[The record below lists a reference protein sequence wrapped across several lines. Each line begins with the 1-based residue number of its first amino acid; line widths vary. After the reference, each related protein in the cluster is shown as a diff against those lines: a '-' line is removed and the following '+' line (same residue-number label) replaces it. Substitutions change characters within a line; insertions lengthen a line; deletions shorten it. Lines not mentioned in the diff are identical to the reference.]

1 MACTG
6 PFEKYLDEY
15 EDWFEKHRYV
25 YLSEIEAVRHFIPQ
39 RSKGIEIGIGTGRF
53 ALPFGITEGVEPAKA
68 MREFSSKLGL
78 KVHPGV
84 AEKLPLADGS
94 FDFVLMVTTICFVDD
109 ILQSFREANR
119 ILNTNDRFIIGMV
132 DRNSPLGK
140 QYEKIKKQ
148 NKFYRI
154 ATFYSVDEVVVSLNK
169 TGFGNIEMVQTV
181 FGDPE
186 LIDEIQ
192 AFQSGQ
198 GQGGFVVIKANKRF

>member
-1 MACTG
+1 MPRTG
-6 PFEKYLDEY
+6 PFEKYLEEY
-15 EDWFEKHRYV
+15 EDWFEKNRYV
-25 YLSEIEAVRHFIPQ
+25 YLSEVKAVRHFIPQ

-119 ILNTNDRFIIGMV
+119 ILNTDDRFIIGMV
-132 DRNSPLGK
+132 DKDNFLGRA
-140 QYEKIKKQ
+140 YERLKNQ

-154 ATFYSVDEVVVSLNK
+154 AIFYTVEEVIDNLK
-169 TGFGNIEMVQTV
+169 KAGFGSIEMVQTV
-181 FGDPE
+181 FDDPE
-186 LIDEIQ
+186 LIAEIQ
-192 AFQSGQ
+192 VFQSGQ